1 MSSKLSTDM
10 GSFVNIIGKT
20 YMILQ
25 RENLLFKMNKTFL
38 LALKNYEENDYILDL
53 DLLVILS

>member
-1 MSSKLSTDM
+1 M

-53 DLLVILS
+53 DLLVILSWLCVLRS

>member
-1 MSSKLSTDM
+1 M

-38 LALKNYEENDYILDL
+38 LALKNYEENDYSLDL
-53 DLLVILS
+53 DLLVILSWLCVLRS

>member
-38 LALKNYEENDYILDL
+38 LALKNYEENDYSLDL